1 MTAYIDLL
9 RVFRALIDALNRAAA
24 SGLIDR
30 ETLKLIGLAQQTL
43 HRAERESA

>member
-1 MTAYIDLL
+1 MNDELI
-9 RVFRALIDALNRAAA
+9 RVFRVLIDALNRAAA

-43 HRAERESA
+43 HRAEKQRGVT